1 MDREKAEEISLAEN
15 PETAEKI
22 ENDQIASEER
32 KHYNNML
39 QHVQNQ
45 GMESMSLINFSFWKP
60 AFAFLSLKLLFTSK
74 GGGVGGLAFTPLD
87 PDAPVSIP
95 GINKN

>member
-45 GMESMSLINFSFWKP
+45 GMESMSLINFSF
-60 AFAFLSLKLLFTSK
+60 
-74 GGGVGGLAFTPLD
+74 
-87 PDAPVSIP
+87 
-95 GINKN
+95 